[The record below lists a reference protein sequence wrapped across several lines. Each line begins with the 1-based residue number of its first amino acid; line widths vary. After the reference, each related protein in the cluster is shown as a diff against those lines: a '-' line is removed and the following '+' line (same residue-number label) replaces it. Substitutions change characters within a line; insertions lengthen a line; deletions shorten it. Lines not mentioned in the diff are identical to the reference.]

1 MLTKPVFMIS
11 QHQSQQQ
18 TQKILPQQIQLLNLF
33 QYNSQELLLHL
44 RQEMEQNPYLEE
56 VAEHKEEGPAEQYD
70 MQAEA
75 EYKDWEEYA
84 DNDIPDYQVEYANY
98 FNESDMPERPLAA
111 PADFREEA
119 KRQLDLLN
127 LSDRQTAIGNYL
139 IDCLEDTGLLEK
151 DLDTLADDF
160 SFSQFLTTPEEIESV
175 LRFVQAL
182 EPVGIGARSIGE
194 SWLLQ
199 LKARRQKNLMVRK
212 SIELLEHHYEDFKN
226 RRFEKLMDKL
236 ELVEEEFREL
246 ISFLSKL
253 PMRPVANDVHSL
265 SPKNNIVPDVEIVR
279 NGEEYT
285 ITVCGIHSEQFRLS
299 DALQESIDQTKDK
312 AALQYLRS
320 KMQSAN
326 WLLYAVKQR
335 NESIMKITKA
345 ILQMQR
351 AYFEEGDINLLQP
364 MVLKHI
370 ADKVGLDISTI
381 SRLTSNKYAQ
391 TPFGT
396 IHLKELFTEGI
407 ENKEGEVISNRVIRH
422 ALEEVIEREDK
433 RNPYTDQQLV
443 GILLNKGY
451 KVARRTVAKYRDLLH
466 IPVAQVRA
474 IWA

>member
-1 MLTKPVFMIS
+1 MIS

-33 QYNSQELLLHL
+33 QYNSQELLLHI
-44 RQEMEQNPYLEE
+44 RQELEQNPYLEE
-56 VAEHKEEGPAEQYD
+56 VSDHTDNSVSEAYNKEAAAD
-70 MQAEA
+70 
-75 EYKDWEEYA
+75 YKDWDEYA
-84 DNDIPDYQVEYANY
+84 DNDIPDYKLEYANY
-98 FNESDMPERPLAA
+98 FNEADMPERPLADIV
-111 PADFREEA
+111 DFRENA

-127 LSDRQTAIGNYL
+127 LTDRQTAIGNYL

-151 DLDTLADDF
+151 DLETIADDF
-160 SFSQFLTTPEEIESV
+160 SFSRFLTTPEEIESILV
-175 LRFVQAL
+175 YVQTL
-182 EPVGIGARSIGE
+182 EPLGLGARTIGE

-199 LKARRQKNLMVRK
+199 LNARPKKSLLERKA
-212 SIELLEHHYEDFKN
+212 IELLQKYYEDFKN

-236 ELVEEEFREL
+236 ELEEAEFREL
-246 ISFLSKL
+246 VLFLSKL
-253 PMRPVANDVHSL
+253 PMRPVASNVHSL
-265 SPKNNIVPDVEIVR
+265 SPKNNIVPDVEISR
-279 NGEEYT
+279 NGEDYT

-299 DALQESIDQTKDK
+299 DSLQENLDQTKDK

-326 WLLYAVKQR
+326 WLLYAIKQR

-351 AYFEEGDINLLQP
+351 AYFEEGDINKLQP

-370 ADKVGLDISTI
+370 ADKVGLDISTV

-407 ENKEGEVISNRVIRH
+407 ENKEGEIISNRVIRH
-422 ALEEVIEREDK
+422 ALEEVIQREDK
-433 RNPYTDQQLV
+433 RHPYTDQQLV
-443 GILLNKGY
+443 AILMNKGF

>member
-1 MLTKPVFMIS
+1 MIS
-11 QHQSQQQ
+11 QNQSQQQ

-33 QYNSQELLLHL
+33 QYNSQELLLHI
-44 RQEMEQNPYLEE
+44 RQELEQNPYLEE
-56 VAEHKEEGPAEQYD
+56 VAEHKEDAGSDEYNR
-70 MQAEA
+70 EA
-75 EYKDWEEYA
+75 AADYKDWEEYA
-84 DNDIPDYQVEYANY
+84 DNDVPDYKVEYANY

-111 PADFREEA
+111 QVDFREAA

-127 LSDRQTAIGNYL
+127 LSDRETAIGNYL
-139 IDCLEDTGLLEK
+139 IDCLEETGLLEK
-151 DLDTLADDF
+151 DLETIADDF
-160 SFSQFLTTPEEIESV
+160 SFSQFLTTPEEIEV
-175 LRFVQAL
+175 ILKYVQQL
-182 EPVGIGARSIGE
+182 EPLGIGARSIGE

-199 LKARRQKNLMVRK
+199 LQAKKQKSLMERKA
-212 SIELLEHHYEDFKN
+212 IELLANYYEEFKN

-236 ELVEEEFREL
+236 DLEEYEFRDL
-246 ISFLSKL
+246 VLFLSKL
-253 PMRPVANDVHSL
+253 PMRPVAGDAHSL
-265 SPKNNIVPDVEIVR
+265 SPKNNIVPDVEISR
-279 NGEEYT
+279 NGEDFT

-299 DALQESIDQTKDK
+299 DSLQDNLDQTKDK

-326 WLLYAVKQR
+326 WLLYAIKQR

-345 ILQMQR
+345 ILQMQE
-351 AYFEEGDINLLQP
+351 AYFEEGDINKLQP

-370 ADKVGLDISTI
+370 ADKVGLDISTV

-443 GILLNKGY
+443 GILMNKGF

>member
-1 MLTKPVFMIS
+1 MIS
-11 QHQSQQQ
+11 QNQSQQQ

-33 QYNSQELLLHL
+33 QYNSQELLLHI
-44 RQEMEQNPYLEE
+44 RQELEQNPYLEE
-56 VAEHKEEGPAEQYD
+56 VAEHKEDAGSEEYNR
-70 MQAEA
+70 EA
-75 EYKDWEEYA
+75 AADYKDWEEYA
-84 DNDIPDYQVEYANY
+84 DNDVPDYKVEYANY

-111 PADFREEA
+111 QVDFREAA
-119 KRQLDLLN
+119 KGQLLLLN
-127 LSDRQTAIGNYL
+127 LSDREIAIGNYL
-139 IDCLEDTGLLEK
+139 IDCLEETGLLEK
-151 DLDTLADDF
+151 ELETIADDF

-175 LRFVQAL
+175 LKYIQQL
-182 EPVGIGARSIGE
+182 GPLGIGARSIGE

-199 LKARRQKNLMVRK
+199 LQAKKQKSLMERKA
-212 SIELLEHHYEDFKN
+212 IELLANYYEEFKN

-236 ELVEEEFREL
+236 DLEEYEFREL
-246 ISFLSKL
+246 VLFLSKL
-253 PMRPVANDVHSL
+253 PMRPVAGDAHSL
-265 SPKNNIVPDVEIVR
+265 SPKNNIVPDVEISR
-279 NGEEYT
+279 NGEDFT

-299 DALQESIDQTKDK
+299 DSLQENMDQTKDK

-326 WLLYAVKQR
+326 WLLYAIKQR

-345 ILQMQR
+345 ILQMQE
-351 AYFEEGDINLLQP
+351 AYFEEGDINKLQP

-370 ADKVGLDISTI
+370 ADKVGLDISTV

-443 GILLNKGY
+443 GILLNKGF

>member
-1 MLTKPVFMIS
+1 MIS
-11 QHQSQQQ
+11 QNQSQQQ

-33 QYNSQELLLHL
+33 QYNSQELLLHI
-44 RQEMEQNPYLEE
+44 RQELEQNPYLEE
-56 VAEHKEEGPAEQYD
+56 VAEHKEDAGSEEYNR
-70 MQAEA
+70 EA
-75 EYKDWEEYA
+75 AADYKDWEEYA
-84 DNDIPDYQVEYANY
+84 DNDVPDYKVEYANY

-111 PADFREEA
+111 QVDFREAA

-127 LSDRQTAIGNYL
+127 LSDRETAIGNYL
-139 IDCLEDTGLLEK
+139 IDCLEETGLLEK
-151 DLDTLADDF
+151 DMETIADDF

-175 LRFVQAL
+175 LKYIQQL
-182 EPVGIGARSIGE
+182 EPLGIGARSIGE

-199 LKARRQKNLMVRK
+199 LQAKKQKSLMERKA
-212 SIELLEHHYEDFKN
+212 IELLANYYEEFKN

-236 ELVEEEFREL
+236 DLEEAEFREL
-246 ISFLSKL
+246 VLFLSKL
-253 PMRPVANDVHSL
+253 PMRPVAGEAHSL
-265 SPKNNIVPDVEIVR
+265 SPKNNIVPDVEISR
-279 NGEEYT
+279 NGEDFT

-299 DALQESIDQTKDK
+299 DSLQENLDQTKDK

-326 WLLYAVKQR
+326 WLLYAIKQR

-345 ILQMQR
+345 ILQMQE
-351 AYFEEGDINLLQP
+351 AYFEEGDINKLQP

-370 ADKVGLDISTI
+370 ADKVGLDISTV

-443 GILLNKGY
+443 GILMNKGF

>member
-1 MLTKPVFMIS
+1 MIS
-11 QHQSQQQ
+11 QNQSQQQ

-33 QYNSQELLLHL
+33 QYNSQELLLHI
-44 RQEMEQNPYLEE
+44 RQELEQNPFLEE
-56 VAEHKEEGPAEQYD
+56 VAEHKEDGGSEEYNR
-70 MQAEA
+70 EA
-75 EYKDWEEYA
+75 AADYKDWDEYA
-84 DNDIPDYQVEYANY
+84 DNDVPDYKVEYANY

-111 PADFREEA
+111 QVDFREEA
-119 KRQLDLLN
+119 KRQLDLFN
-127 LSDRQTAIGNYL
+127 LSDRETAIGNYL
-139 IDCLEDTGLLEK
+139 IDCLEETGLLEK
-151 DLDTLADDF
+151 DMETIADDF

-175 LRFVQAL
+175 LIYIHQL
-182 EPVGIGARSIGE
+182 EPLGIGARSIGE

-199 LKARRQKNLMVRK
+199 LQAKKQKSLMERKA
-212 SIELLEHHYEDFKN
+212 IELLEKYYDDFKN

-236 ELVEEEFREL
+236 ELEESEFREL
-246 ISFLSKL
+246 VLFLSKL
-253 PMRPVANDVHSL
+253 PMRPVSSDLHSL
-265 SPKNNIVPDVEIVR
+265 SPKNNIVPDVEISR
-279 NGEEYT
+279 NGDDYT
-285 ITVCGIHSEQFRLS
+285 ITVCGIHSEQFRMS
-299 DALQESIDQTKDK
+299 DSLQENMDQTKDK

-326 WLLYAVKQR
+326 WLLYAIKQR

-345 ILQMQR
+345 ILQMQE
-351 AYFEEGDINLLQP
+351 AYFEEGDINKLQP

-370 ADKVGLDISTI
+370 ADKVGLDISTV

-443 GILLNKGY
+443 GILMNRGF

>member
-1 MLTKPVFMIS
+1 MIS
-11 QHQSQQQ
+11 QNQSQQQ
-18 TQKILPQQIQLLNLF
+18 SLKILPQQIQLLNLF

-56 VAEHKEEGPAEQYD
+56 LAELKEEEPAEKYD
-70 MQAEA
+70 RMAEA
-75 EYKDWEEYA
+75 EYKDWDEYA
-84 DNDIPDYQVEYANY
+84 DNDLPDYKLEYANY
-98 FNESDMPERPLAA
+98 FSDEAIPERPLAA
-111 PADFREEA
+111 HTDFREEA
-119 KRQLDLLN
+119 RRQLDVLPLD
-127 LSDRQTAIGNYL
+127 DRQMAIGNYL

-151 DLDTLADDF
+151 DLDAIADDF
-160 SFSQFLTTPEEIESV
+160 SFAYFLTTPEEIASI
-175 LRFVQAL
+175 LTHIQQL
-182 EPVGIGARSIGE
+182 EPIGIGARSIGE

-199 LKARRQKNLMVRK
+199 LRAQPAKGLMARKA
-212 SIELLEHHYEDFKN
+212 IELLENYYEDFKN
-226 RRFEKLMDKL
+226 RRFEKLTEKL
-236 ELVEEEFREL
+236 ELEDEEFRKL
-246 ISFLSKL
+246 VIFLSKL
-253 PMRPVANDVHSL
+253 PMHPVQKDSHSL
-265 SPKNNIVPDVEIVR
+265 TPKNNIVPDVEIQR
-279 NGEEYT
+279 NGEDYT
-285 ITVCGIHSEQFRLS
+285 ITVCGIHSEQFRIS
-299 DALQESIDQTKDK
+299 DALQETINKTRDK

-335 NESIMKITKA
+335 NESIMKIMKA
-345 ILQMQR
+345 IIQMQR
-351 AYFEEGDINLLQP
+351 SFFEEGDINQLQP

-370 ADKVGLDISTI
+370 ADRVGLDISTV

-407 ENKEGEVISNRVIRH
+407 ENKQGEVISNRVIRH

-433 RNPYTDQQLV
+433 KNPYTDQQLV

-451 KVARRTVAKYRDLLH
+451 KVARRTVAKYRDLMH

>member
-1 MLTKPVFMIS
+1 MIS
-11 QHQSQQQ
+11 QNQSQQQ

-33 QYNSQELLLHL
+33 QYNSQELLLHI
-44 RQEMEQNPYLEE
+44 RQELEQNPYLEE
-56 VAEHKEEGPAEQYD
+56 VAEHKEDAGSDEYNR
-70 MQAEA
+70 EA
-75 EYKDWEEYA
+75 AADYKDWEEYA
-84 DNDIPDYQVEYANY
+84 DNDVPDYKVEYANY

-111 PADFREEA
+111 QVDFREAA

-127 LSDRQTAIGNYL
+127 LSDRETAIGNYL
-139 IDCLEDTGLLEK
+139 IDCLEETGLLEK
-151 DLDTLADDF
+151 DLETIADDF
-160 SFSQFLTTPEEIESV
+160 SFSQFLTTPEEIEV
-175 LRFVQAL
+175 ILKYVQQL
-182 EPVGIGARSIGE
+182 EPLGIGARSIGE

-199 LKARRQKNLMVRK
+199 LQAKKKKSLIEQKA
-212 SIELLEHHYEDFKN
+212 IELLANYYEEFKN

-236 ELVEEEFREL
+236 DLEESEFREL
-246 ISFLSKL
+246 VLFLSKL
-253 PMRPVANDVHSL
+253 PMRPVAGDAHSL
-265 SPKNNIVPDVEIVR
+265 SPKNNIVPDVEISR
-279 NGEEYT
+279 NGDDYT
-285 ITVCGIHSEQFRLS
+285 ITVCGIHSEQFRMS
-299 DALQESIDQTKDK
+299 DSLQENMDQTKDK

-326 WLLYAVKQR
+326 WLLYAIKQR

-345 ILQMQR
+345 ILQMQE
-351 AYFEEGDINLLQP
+351 AYFEEGDINKLQP

-370 ADKVGLDISTI
+370 ADKVGLDISTV

-443 GILLNKGY
+443 GILLNKGF

>member
-1 MLTKPVFMIS
+1 MIS
-11 QHQSQQQ
+11 QNQSQQQ

-33 QYNSQELLLHL
+33 QYNSQELLLHI
-44 RQEMEQNPYLEE
+44 RQELEQNPYLEE
-56 VAEHKEEGPAEQYD
+56 VAEHKEDAGSDEYNR
-70 MQAEA
+70 EA
-75 EYKDWEEYA
+75 AADYKDWEEFA
-84 DNDIPDYQVEYANY
+84 DNDVPDYKVEYANY

-111 PADFREEA
+111 QVDFREAA
-119 KRQLDLLN
+119 KGQLFLLN
-127 LSDRQTAIGNYL
+127 LSDREIAIGNYL
-139 IDCLEDTGLLEK
+139 IDCLEETGLLEK
-151 DLDTLADDF
+151 DMETIADDF

-175 LRFVQAL
+175 LNYIQQL
-182 EPVGIGARSIGE
+182 EPLGIGARSIGE

-199 LKARRQKNLMVRK
+199 LQAKKKKSLIERKA
-212 SIELLEHHYEDFKN
+212 IELLANYYEEFKN

-236 ELVEEEFREL
+236 ELEEYELREL
-246 ISFLSKL
+246 VLFLSKL
-253 PMRPVANDVHSL
+253 PMRPVAGDAHSL
-265 SPKNNIVPDVEIVR
+265 SPKNNIVPDVEISR
-279 NGEEYT
+279 NGDDYT
-285 ITVCGIHSEQFRLS
+285 ITVCGIHSEQFRMS
-299 DALQESIDQTKDK
+299 DSLQENMDQTKDK

-326 WLLYAVKQR
+326 WLLYAIKQR

-345 ILQMQR
+345 ILQMQE
-351 AYFEEGDINLLQP
+351 AYFEEGDINKLQP
-364 MVLKHI
+364 MVLKNI
-370 ADKVGLDISTI
+370 ADKVGLDISTV

-443 GILLNKGY
+443 GILMNRGF

>member
-1 MLTKPVFMIS
+1 MIS
-11 QHQSQQQ
+11 QNQSQQQ

-33 QYNSQELLLHL
+33 QYNSQELLLHI
-44 RQEMEQNPYLEE
+44 RQELEQNPYLEE
-56 VAEHKEEGPAEQYD
+56 VAEHKEDAGSDEYNR
-70 MQAEA
+70 EA
-75 EYKDWEEYA
+75 AADYKDWEEYA
-84 DNDIPDYQVEYANY
+84 DNDVPDYKVEYANY

-111 PADFREEA
+111 QVDFREAA
-119 KRQLDLLN
+119 KGQLFLLN
-127 LSDRQTAIGNYL
+127 LSDREIAIGNYL
-139 IDCLEDTGLLEK
+139 IDCLEETGLLEK
-151 DLDTLADDF
+151 DMETIADDF

-175 LRFVQAL
+175 LNYIQQL
-182 EPVGIGARSIGE
+182 EPLGIGARSIGE

-199 LKARRQKNLMVRK
+199 LQAKKKKSLIERKA
-212 SIELLEHHYEDFKN
+212 IELLANYYEEFKN

-236 ELVEEEFREL
+236 DLEESEFREL
-246 ISFLSKL
+246 VLFLSKL
-253 PMRPVANDVHSL
+253 PMRPVAGDAHSL
-265 SPKNNIVPDVEIVR
+265 SPKNNIVPDVEISR
-279 NGEEYT
+279 NGEDFT
-285 ITVCGIHSEQFRLS
+285 ITVCGIHSEQFRMS
-299 DALQESIDQTKDK
+299 DSLQENMDQTKDK

-326 WLLYAVKQR
+326 WLLYAIKQR

-345 ILQMQR
+345 ILQMQE
-351 AYFEEGDINLLQP
+351 AYFEEGDINKLQP

-370 ADKVGLDISTI
+370 ADKVGLDISTV

-443 GILLNKGY
+443 GILLNKGF